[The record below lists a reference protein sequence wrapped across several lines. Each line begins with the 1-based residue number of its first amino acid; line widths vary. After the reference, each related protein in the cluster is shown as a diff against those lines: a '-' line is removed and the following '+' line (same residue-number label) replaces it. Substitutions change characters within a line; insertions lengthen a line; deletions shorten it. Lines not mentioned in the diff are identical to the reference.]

1 MPMYNLI
8 EYTDNYSKTSGSLWH
23 YYIDEP
29 FFNPDGYIAD
39 FPADNNNSASF
50 EFKTKI
56 VGRIGKNGRKDA
68 KMRVKMPTLKHL
80 SNFWVT
86 IEMPLIN
93 CEINLIPSKHLLV
106 LNTSSIRLQRNNFS
120 FSKTI

>member
-29 FFNPDGYIAD
+29 FLNADGDIVD

-68 KMRVKMPTLKHL
+68 KMRVPLKHL
-80 SNFWVT
+80 SNFWRT

-93 CEINLIPSKHLLV
+93 CEINLTPSKHLLV

>member
-1 MPMYNLI
+1 MPMYNMI
-8 EYTDNYSKTSGSLWH
+8 EYNDNYSKTSGSLWH

-29 FFNPDGYIAD
+29 FFNADGDIAD

-50 EFKTKI
+50 EFKTKL

-68 KMRVKMPTLKHL
+68 KMRVPLKHL
-80 SNFWVT
+80 SNFWRT